1 MLIQGIEALKSLSE
15 KLNAYC
21 TGIPSRLLWLKESE
35 GRSAK
40 QGNDINK
47 FIYLPLV
54 KEVTFAEANARCH
67 ALGKQLPE
75 IYDDYSMAALAMV
88 MKENKL
94 TVVHA
99 GIAFD
104 PATAMQ
110 RFISTGMPLY
120 RGFSRM
126 IVYYQGIRTEMKLL
140 LDNSHANFLYAY
152 NSTLCALND
161 SEAPGHKGK

>member
-1 MLIQGIEALKSLSE
+1 MDSNQNIFR
-15 KLNAYC
+15 N
-21 TGIPSRLLWLKESE
+21 
-35 GRSAK
+35 
-40 QGNDINK
+40 INK

-67 ALGKQLPE
+67 ALDKQLPE

-126 IVYYQGIRTEMKLL
+126 IVQTLMQTDERFF
-140 LDNSHANFLYAY
+140 FL
-152 NSTLCALND
+152 
-161 SEAPGHKGK
+161 